1 MNVKW
6 EALGIAIGL
15 ILVAISILA
24 VGLVAAG
31 RVSKL
36 ADKLTTLEGQM
47 PAIKTAVKSFKRAM
61 IAQTYVLAI
70 ADSEGRT
77 VTVEDFEKGYA
88 LASKLIGKGY

>member
-1 MNVKW
+1 MKVKW

-36 ADKLTTLEGQM
+36 ADKLTTLEDQI
-47 PAIKTAVKSFKRAM
+47 PATKTAVKRAM

-88 LASKLIGKGY
+88 LAKELIAKGH